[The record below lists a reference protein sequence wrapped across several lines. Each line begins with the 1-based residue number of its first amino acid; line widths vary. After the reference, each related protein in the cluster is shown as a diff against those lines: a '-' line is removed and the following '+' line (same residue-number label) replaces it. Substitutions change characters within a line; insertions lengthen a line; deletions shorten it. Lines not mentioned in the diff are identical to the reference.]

1 MNINWFLSSKVRQ
14 ASHMHKHVW
23 KLLCAQRDLLSPNAI
38 ESVEL
43 ALDSIKK
50 VFTGPLDKP
59 ALDGEMS
66 NLEKVANQ
74 WLKPYPSAAIRENI
88 EVLLVA
94 IAVAMG
100 IRTFVAQPFKI
111 PTGSMQPTLYG
122 ITSNP
127 DFMYSGGSDSE
138 LKPNPD
144 FEVPNRVKRFFLY
157 WFTGVSYEHVVA
169 ESEGSMQTAHDEPK
183 RFLLFNLKQDFQL
196 GGKTYTVWFPPD
208 RFLLRAGLID
218 RYGRPNPR
226 VFKPGEDVVK
236 MKSYSGDHL
245 FVDRITYNFRR
256 PNRGEIVVFETK
268 NIPRMAPDQIGQFYI
283 KRLVALGGEKVQIG
297 DDRHLVINGKRLDS
311 TTPHFAGVYSFDPAV
326 PPRDSQYSGH
336 VNETTGRSQAGR
348 GNLAPLFENAAATF
362 DVPPEDYLVMGDN
375 TVNSSDS
382 RTWGSFPRENVI
394 GKALCVYWPFG
405 AQDGRKSRFGLT
417 RD

>member
-23 KLLCAQRDLLSPNAI
+23 KLLCAQRDLLSPKAI

-43 ALDSIKK
+43 ALDGIKK
-50 VFTGPLDKP
+50 VFTGPLDRS

-127 DFMYSGGSDSE
+127 DFMYGGSDSD

-169 ESEGSMQTAHDEPK
+169 ESEGSMQTTHDEPK

-196 GGKTYTVWFPPD
+196 H
-208 RFLLRAGLID
+208 RRLILK
-218 RYGRPNPR
+218 R
-226 VFKPGEDVVK
+226 VL
-236 MKSYSGDHL
+236 SS
-245 FVDRITYNFRR
+245 
-256 PNRGEIVVFETK
+256 
-268 NIPRMAPDQIGQFYI
+268 Q
-283 KRLVALGGEKVQIG
+283 KRLKTQELLFYLALM
-297 DDRHLVINGKRLDS
+297 
-311 TTPHFAGVYSFDPAV
+311 HFFF
-326 PPRDSQYSGH
+326 QFH
-336 VNETTGRSQAGR
+336 
-348 GNLAPLFENAAATF
+348 
-362 DVPPEDYLVMGDN
+362 
-375 TVNSSDS
+375 
-382 RTWGSFPRENVI
+382 
-394 GKALCVYWPFG
+394 C
-405 AQDGRKSRFGLT
+405 GL
-417 RD
+417 